1 MNLQDLAAQ
10 ATLLIYRLAGYALL
24 TWTDDAAILAMMFT

>member
-10 ATLLIYRLAGYALL
+10 ATLLIYRLVGYALL

>member
-1 MNLQDLAAQ
+1 MNLQDLATQ

-24 TWTDDAAILAMMFT
+24 TWSDDAAILAMMFT

>member
-24 TWTDDAAILAMMFT
+24 TWSDDAAILAMMFT